1 MIGKIMTDT
10 GSRLHRTAKQSYLR
24 AQGQIRRL
32 SGLSRRV
39 GPAVD
44 FVEEELDSWS
54 SWRSMSHQ
62 RRLWLWRHGF
72 LSKDGLAYG
81 LTSQNIDQYLSDYE
95 RKRAG
100 LINGR
105 WSFVNANKL
114 VFHHMLERFDEH
126 RMTVH
131 GRTTRN
137 RFIPV
142 DEAAS
147 GERSATSRA
156 SESKLLA
163 GVVALRPERTQ
174 TTEWLGK
181 RLRTAGKLVLKPIYG
196 GMGKGVF
203 VCSREDGTYHID
215 GEPKTHAEF
224 KSFVAEL
231 DGYLV
236 CEYTEQAAYADELF
250 PDASNTLRI
259 LTMWDEQE
267 EEAFVPIAI
276 HRIGSRRSAPV
287 DNVSKGGI
295 TAEIDLE
302 TGELVQGAQPPYA
315 DESDYHAVHPDTGTH
330 IEGTSVPGWTA
341 IKDDILELAATFAD
355 LPYIGWD
362 LIVTDEGEFTVVE
375 ANNNPGA
382 RSLQV
387 HRPLLANPRVRR
399 FYEHHDVI

>member
-1 MIGKIMTDT
+1 MTDT
-10 GSRLHRTAKQSYLR
+10 GSRLQRTAKQSYLR
-24 AQGQIRRL
+24 TRGQIRRL
-32 SGLSRRV
+32 SEISRRL

-81 LTSQNIDQYLSDYE
+81 LTSENIDQYLSDYE

-105 WSFVNANKL
+105 WSVVNANKL
-114 VFHHMLERFDEH
+114 VFHHMLERFNEH
-126 RMTVH
+126 QMTVH

-142 DEAAS
+142 DDADS
-147 GERSATSRA
+147 GKQSATSRA
-156 SESKLLA
+156 GESKLLA
-163 GVVALRPERTQ
+163 GVVALRPEWTQ
-174 TTEWLGK
+174 TAEWLGEQ
-181 RLRTAGKLVLKPIYG
+181 LRTAGKLVLKPIYG

-203 VCSREDGTYHID
+203 VCSWKNGTYYLD
-215 GEPKTHAEF
+215 GEPKTRAEF
-224 KSFVAEL
+224 ESFVAEL

-236 CEYTEQAAYADELF
+236 CEYIEQAAYADELF
-250 PDASNTLRI
+250 PDASNTLRV

-267 EEAFVPIAI
+267 EEAFVPFAI

-287 DNVSKGGI
+287 DNVSKGGL

-302 TGELVQGAQPPYA
+302 TGELGQGAQPPYA
-315 DESDYHAVHPDTGTH
+315 DENDYHTVHPDTNARIAGA
-330 IEGTSVPGWTA
+330 SVPGWA
-341 IKDDILELAATFAD
+341 SIKDDILELAATFKD

-362 LIVTDEGEFTVVE
+362 LIATDDGEFTIVE

-399 FYEHHDVI
+399 FYEHHGII